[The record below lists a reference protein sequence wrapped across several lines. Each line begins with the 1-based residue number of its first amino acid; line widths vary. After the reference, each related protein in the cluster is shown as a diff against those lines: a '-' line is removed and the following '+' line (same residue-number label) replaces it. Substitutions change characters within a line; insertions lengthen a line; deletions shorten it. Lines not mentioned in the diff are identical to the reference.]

1 MSRPAAIAPAVPL
14 PWWRFFTAWLAF
26 GLPLVAVA
34 AATLSAVIAVRG
46 ADPVVDDR
54 RAAAHQAADEQAEHG
69 PQAEARLPAELARN
83 RASMRK

>member
-1 MSRPAAIAPAVPL
+1 MSRPLAVAPAVPL
-14 PWWRFFTAWLAF
+14 PWWRFFTGWLAF
-26 GLPLVAVA
+26 GLPLVAVI
-34 AATLSAVIAVRG
+34 AATLSAVIAIRG

-54 RAAAHQAADEQAEHG
+54 RAAAHQAAGEQADNG